1 MNLSELM
8 QSVYNVRGKWIHI
21 TTGNN
26 TLWTD
31 PDQRES
37 VYNSFDKCLE
47 GGRDYLCGKLLDME
61 LFKKKY
67 RSAITLWMKHVVIYA
82 YHHPEERLMFTID
95 KGNFGELEY
104 HVYRRGEY
112 VEIALPYHGQ
122 GGEKNWITKN
132 LKTKYLV
139 NVD

>member
-1 MNLSELM
+1 MNLEELKLTV
-8 QSVYNVRGKWIHI
+8 SHSRGKYIHI
-21 TTGNN
+21 ESSNN
-26 TLWTD
+26 TMWTD
-31 PDQRES
+31 PDLRES

-67 RSAITLWMKHVVIYA
+67 RSAITNWMKHIVIYS
-82 YHHPEERLMFTID
+82 YHHPDEKLVFTID
-95 KGNFGELEY
+95 KGNFGSLTY
-104 HVYRRGEY
+104 HIYRRGEY
-112 VEIALPYHGQ
+112 VEIALPYHDE
-122 GGEKNWITKN
+122 GGEKNWITRN